1 MTRKPLRIVVVVII
15 VIIVQAA
22 VAAVVCCVQLS
33 LSLSVQKRFIQNE
46 NS

>member
-1 MTRKPLRIVVVVII
+1 MTRKPLRIVVAVII
-15 VIIVQAA
+15 AIIVQAA

-33 LSLSVQKRFIQNE
+33 LSVQKRFIQNE